1 MKCPPTS
8 LGAPC
13 ETLWQLISW
22 LKIRARAV
30 LCPAQSC
37 LTLCDPW
44 TSVHGILQARILE
57 WVAMPSSRASS
68 RPRSPAVLAD
78 SLPFG
83 LPGKLCVYIELIH
96 LAVQQKLTQHSRP
109 TILQYAEGNGNPLH
123 SSCRGNSTD
132 RGAWWP
138 AVRGVAESQTRLSDF
153 HRHTYTPVKKK
164 IFKEH

>member
-68 RPRSPAVLAD
+68 RPRDRIHVFCVSCIISCVSCMAGRLFTTAP
-78 SLPFG
+78 
-83 LPGKLCVYIELIH
+83 PGK
-96 LAVQQKLTQHSRP
+96 P
-109 TILQYAEGNGNPLH
+109 
-123 SSCRGNSTD
+123 
-132 RGAWWP
+132 
-138 AVRGVAESQTRLSDF
+138 F
-153 HRHTYTPVKKK
+153 
-164 IFKEH
+164 FKEKSHAVNKLERQNQESGFSMAASACLFSDRLGSE

>member
-1 MKCPPTS
+1 MLVARPCP
-8 LGAPC
+8 
-13 ETLWQLISW
+13 
-22 LKIRARAV
+22 
-30 LCPAQSC
+30 
-37 LTLCDPW
+37 TLCDAMDCSPPGS
-44 TSVHGILQARILE
+44 SVHGILQGRILE

-96 LAVQQKLTQHSRP
+96 LAVQHKLTQHSRP